1 MGVQSRKIVI
11 ALLIALAAYILMISF
26 FNSTQ
31 SSMAALVVLM
41 VALWTNEGLPLAVV
55 SLLPILLFPA
65 FGIVELGKVTLNYAN
80 PIIYLFL
87 GGFLLAIA
95 VEKTELHHWLA
106 NKILSVFPRSA
117 RGILF
122 ALIFASALLSSLLSN
137 TTTTLLLLPIA
148 LFLSDDPKLK
158 LRFALGIA
166 YGASVG
172 GILTPIGTPPNLILL
187 GFMSD
192 HSIAPISFIQW
203 MAMVSPLVLMML
215 VTVGLLLGVG
225 IAGIKLDP
233 TLDTPPLSSEQKKVL
248 VVLLGVVALLFANAP
263 IQPYYAGLGLSE
275 TGILLGAGL
284 ILFAPP
290 FGILDWKEDKG
301 KIPFCI
307 MILFGAGFAIA
318 QGFGETGMAQVVADA
333 LTSLSTLP
341 MIVFI
346 LLIATVVTFSTEI
359 TSNTAL
365 ISIMLPVLLLISQQ
379 IQIDARLI
387 MMVATVCSSYAFML
401 PIATPP
407 NAIVMSSGV
416 VTIKTMALYG
426 LVLNIVGI
434 ILIVLISKFFWSQ
447 ML

>member
-1 MGVQSRKIVI
+1 MGTQTKKMII
-11 ALLIALAAYILMISF
+11 ALLFASLAYALMISF
-26 FNSTQ
+26 HTPQQ
-31 SSMAALVVLM
+31 SSMVALVVLM
-41 VALWTNEGLPLAVV
+41 VVLWTNEGLPLAVV

-65 FGIVELGKVTLNYAN
+65 FGIIELEKVTLNYAN

-95 VEKTELHHWLA
+95 VEKTGLHRVIA
-106 NKILSVFPRSA
+106 YKILSVFPKNA

-122 ALIFASALLSSLLSN
+122 ALIFTSALLSSILSN

-148 LFLSDDPKLK
+148 LFLSEMPKLK
-158 LRFALGIA
+158 LRFALAIA

-187 GFMSD
+187 GFLGE
-192 HSIAPISFIQW
+192 HGIAPIAFMQW

-215 VTVGLLLGVG
+215 VIVGVLLGFG
-225 IAGIKLDP
+225 ISGIKIEPVLE
-233 TLDTPPLSSEQKKVL
+233 TTALTKEQKKVL
-248 VVLLGVVALLFANAP
+248 GVLFGVMGLLFANAP
-263 IQPYYAGLGLSE
+263 IQPYYPGSGLSE

-284 ILFAPP
+284 LLYAPP
-290 FGILDWKEDKG
+290 FGILYWMEDKD
-301 KIPFCI
+301 KIPFRI
-307 MILFGAGFAIA
+307 MMLFGAGFAIA
-318 QGFGETGMAQVVADA
+318 QGFGVTGLAQVVADG

-341 MIVFI
+341 LVLFI
-346 LLIATVVTFSTEI
+346 LVIATVVTFSTEI

-379 IQIDARLI
+379 TQMDARLI

-407 NAIVMSSGV
+407 NAIVMSSGT
-416 VTIKTMALYG
+416 VTIKAMALYG
-426 LVLNIVGI
+426 LVLNVAGI
-434 ILIVLISKFFWSQ
+434 LLIVLVSRFVWEP
-447 ML
+447 LL

>member
-248 VVLLGVVALLFANAP
+248 VVLLGVVALL
-263 IQPYYAGLGLSE
+263 
-275 TGILLGAGL
+275 
-284 ILFAPP
+284 
-290 FGILDWKEDKG
+290 
-301 KIPFCI
+301 
-307 MILFGAGFAIA
+307 
-318 QGFGETGMAQVVADA
+318 
-333 LTSLSTLP
+333 LP
-341 MIVFI
+341 MPR
-346 LLIATVVTFSTEI
+346 S
-359 TSNTAL
+359 SP
-365 ISIMLPVLLLISQQ
+365 IMQ
-379 IQIDARLI
+379 
-387 MMVATVCSSYAFML
+387 
-401 PIATPP
+401 
-407 NAIVMSSGV
+407 
-416 VTIKTMALYG
+416 G
-426 LVLNIVGI
+426 LD
-434 ILIVLISKFFWSQ
+434 
-447 ML
+447 